1 MLSLAGKEMTEMQA
15 NGRKQG
21 LGVLFGHVNCEM
33 PIRHNQVKSHRWWLY
48 R

>member
-1 MLSLAGKEMTEMQA
+1 MQA

-33 PIRHNQVKSHRWWLY
+33 PIRQPSEVTQVEAL
-48 R
+48 